1 MSFCGLCCCCG
12 GCAKGGEDGADHG
25 GEADYLLPGGEWDP
39 SVSAMV
45 GRSQHNRTRGQR
57 RRHGS
62 DPKSK
67 EFGDTGES
75 AGAYVP
81 PEVPGSTSLPTFQDF
96 KMLKTVG
103 KGAFGK
109 VRRKVSLLCFP
120 ASCLAKETVLAIS
133 VLLSLSPY

>member
-1 MSFCGLCCCCG
+1 MSFCRLCCCCG
-12 GCAKGGEDGADHG
+12 LCAKGEEDGADHG

-39 SVSAMV
+39 SVAV
-45 GRSQHNRTRGQR
+45 VRRTQHNRTKGQR
-57 RRHGS
+57 RRQGS
-62 DPKSK
+62 DTRSK

-81 PEVPGSTSLPTFQDF
+81 PEVPGSTSLPKFQDF

-109 VRRKVSLLCFP
+109 VRRNTLLRLP
-120 ASCLAKETVLAIS
+120 ASCLAKETVLAMS
-133 VLLSLSPY
+133 VLLSLSP